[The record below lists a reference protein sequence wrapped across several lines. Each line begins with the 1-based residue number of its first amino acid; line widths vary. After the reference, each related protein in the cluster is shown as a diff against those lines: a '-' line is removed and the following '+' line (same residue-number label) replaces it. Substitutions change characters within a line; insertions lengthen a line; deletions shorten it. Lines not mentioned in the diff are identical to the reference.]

1 MTKKIQA
8 LSNDTIIKIA
18 AGEMIE
24 NPASIIKELV
34 ENSIDASAD
43 KISIEI
49 KDNGASY
56 IRVTDNGSGLSREDL
71 SLAFKRHTTSKIR
84 SIEELDET
92 LTLGFRGE
100 ALSSIASASDVTI
113 ISKTPD
119 DKLGFMAKINHN
131 GDILE
136 INEIVANIGTT
147 IICENLFENIPVRK
161 KYLASK
167 NYEIKKTNDIITR
180 LSLSNQDISIDYI
193 KDDKLI
199 SKTNKNNSYLNNIFS
214 ILGKDVS
221 ENLIPIDYQGES
233 FSLRG
238 YVSNNR
244 LYRSNRSNQFIF
256 VNNRS
261 INDLNLSKLIE
272 KEYTSLIPL
281 NRYPVYIL
289 FLDINP
295 RLIDVNIHPKKDIVK
310 FLNLEEIEVQLED
323 IIKKTLKP
331 NLKIY
336 DFSEDVKEK
345 KKSIFETYSTL
356 NLKDIKDE
364 DHNSS
369 SIVFKDFTGAVA
381 DSENSYKAEISTSD
395 NIDRSIENTIELEN
409 NNPEQVYLLDKSN
422 DDASGF
428 HLFPNGYRYIGQLFF
443 QYLLLEDNKDKILFI
458 IDQHAAHERINYERL
473 LRAYDD
479 HMIQVQQLI
488 SGYVVNLTATDHE
501 IIIGLKDTLMDIGFE
516 IEDFG
521 DNSIII
527 RTIPAYLTDINPDR
541 LIREILDTS
550 SSIKTNYYDI
560 DPYVLM
566 KKACVASIKSG
577 DRMSAHDVN
586 ALIERLELC
595 KMPLTCP
602 HGRPTL
608 IKYSKNRLDRE
619 FFRIQNE
626 G

>member
-1 MTKKIQA
+1 MTKKIQE

-34 ENSIDASAD
+34 ENSIDAGAD

-71 SLAFKRHTTSKIR
+71 DLAFKRHTTSKIR

-113 ISKTPD
+113 ISKTQD
-119 DKLGFMAKINHN
+119 DKLGFMAKIDHN
-131 GDILE
+131 GNVLQIE
-136 INEIVANIGTT
+136 EIVANFGTT
-147 IICENLFENIPVRK
+147 IICENLFNSIPVRK
-161 KYLASK
+161 KYLTSK
-167 NYEIKKTNDIITR
+167 NFEIKKTNDIITR

-199 SKTNKNNSYLNNIFS
+199 SKTNKNNSYINNIFS

-221 ENLIPIDYQGES
+221 ENLIQIDYKGAT
-233 FSLRG
+233 FSLKG

-272 KEYTSLIPL
+272 KEYTSIIPL

-289 FLDINP
+289 FLEINP
-295 RLIDVNIHPKKDIVK
+295 RLIDVNIHPKKDIIK
-310 FLNLEEIEVQLED
+310 FLNLEEIEDQLKEV
-323 IIKKTLKP
+323 IKNALRP
-331 NLKIY
+331 NLKVY
-336 DFSEDVKEK
+336 NFSEDQKEK
-345 KKSIFETYSTL
+345 EKSIFETYSTSPIKEKDNDL
-356 NLKDIKDE
+356 NDSTI
-364 DHNSS
+364 
-369 SIVFKDFTGAVA
+369 IFKDYTSEVA
-381 DSENSYKAEISTSD
+381 DSEDIYIDEVSETRDSLIDIASDKDIKQSTAEQTHILENSNNEISD
-395 NIDRSIENTIELEN
+395 
-409 NNPEQVYLLDKSN
+409 
-422 DDASGF
+422 F
-428 HLFPNGYRYIGQLFF
+428 HIFPNGYRYIGQLFF

-458 IDQHAAHERINYERL
+458 VDQHAAHERINYEKL
-473 LRAYDD
+473 IKAYEDN
-479 HMIQVQQLI
+479 MIQRQHLI
-488 SGYVVNLTATDHE
+488 SGYIVNLTATDHE
-501 IIIGLKDTLMDIGFE
+501 KIISLKDTLMSIGFE

-527 RTIPAYLTDINPDR
+527 RTIPAYLSDINPDR

-550 SSIKTNYYDI
+550 SNIKTNYYDI
-560 DPYVLM
+560 DPYLLM

-586 ALIERLELC
+586 VLIERIEMC

-608 IKYSKNRLDRE
+608 IKYSKSRLDRE
-619 FFRIQNE
+619 FFRIQND
-626 G
+626 

>member
-1 MTKKIQA
+1 MTKKIQE

-34 ENSIDASAD
+34 ENSIDAGSD

-71 SLAFKRHTTSKIR
+71 ELAFKRHTTSKIR

-100 ALSSIASASDVTI
+100 ALSSIASASDVKI
-113 ISKTPD
+113 ISRTQD
-119 DKLGFMAKINHN
+119 DKLGFMAKIDHN
-131 GDILE
+131 GNILE
-136 INEIVANIGTT
+136 IEEIVANFGTT
-147 IICENLFENIPVRK
+147 IICENLFNSIPVRK
-161 KYLASK
+161 KYLISK

-221 ENLIPIDYQGES
+221 ENLIPINYKGAT
-233 FSLRG
+233 FSLQG
-238 YVSNNR
+238 YISNNR

-272 KEYTSLIPL
+272 KEYTSIIPL

-289 FLDINP
+289 FLEINP
-295 RLIDVNIHPKKDIVK
+295 RLIDVNIHPKKDIIK
-310 FLNLEEIEVQLED
+310 FLNLEEIEDQLKEV
-323 IIKKTLKP
+323 IKNALRP

-336 DFSEDVKEK
+336 NFSEDQKEK
-345 KKSIFETYSTL
+345 KKSIFETYSPLTKKEEVDNGL
-356 NLKDIKDE
+356 NDSTI
-364 DHNSS
+364 
-369 SIVFKDFTGAVA
+369 IFRDFTSEVA
-381 DSENSYKAEISTSD
+381 DSEDIYIGELSKTEDILIDNTSD
-395 NIDRSIENTIELEN
+395 KEIIQSTAEQTHILEN
-409 NNPEQVYLLDKSN
+409 SN
-422 DDASGF
+422 TESSDFRIFS
-428 HLFPNGYRYIGQLFF
+428 NGYRYIGQLFF

-458 IDQHAAHERINYERL
+458 IDQHAAHERINYEKL
-473 LRAYDD
+473 TKAYEDN
-479 HMIQVQQLI
+479 MIQRQHLI
-488 SGYVVNLTATDHE
+488 SGYIVNLTATDHE
-501 IIIGLKDTLMDIGFE
+501 KIISLKDTLMSIGFE

-521 DNSIII
+521 DNSVII
-527 RTIPAYLTDINPDR
+527 RTIPAYLSDINPDR

-550 SSIKTNYYDI
+550 SNIKTNYYDI
-560 DPYVLM
+560 DPYLLM

-586 ALIERLELC
+586 VLIERLEMC

-608 IKYSKNRLDRE
+608 IKYSKSRLDRE
-619 FFRIQNE
+619 FFRIQND
-626 G
+626 